1 MHLSQDIKPISYLK
15 AKTADVIN
23 SVNENQRTIIITQ
36 NGEAKAVVQDIK
48 TYENLQ
54 NSLNLLKLIVQS
66 ENDIENNEVLEQDK
80 MFENLEQKL
89 FGQFNIAKKIF
100 FEIKKECA
108 NLHYF
113 PQRKRVVPEL
123 QQIGILKYREI
134 IHERWR
140 IIFKIDNTKVYV
152 LLVVDSRRNLEDIL
166 FQRLIDKK

>member
-1 MHLSQDIKPISYLK
+1 MKNFEVIWTKNAQFDLESIIEYIKI
-15 AKTADVIN
+15 D
-23 SVNENQRTIIITQ
+23 SV
-36 NGEAKAVVQDIK
+36 D
-48 TYENLQ
+48 
-54 NSLNLLKLIVQS
+54 
-66 ENDIENNEVLEQDK
+66 
-80 MFENLEQKL
+80 
-89 FGQFNIAKKIF
+89 IAKKIF
-100 FEIKKECA
+100 FEIKNECA

>member
-1 MHLSQDIKPISYLK
+1 MKKFEVIWTKNAQFDLESIIEYIKI
-15 AKTADVIN
+15 D
-23 SVNENQRTIIITQ
+23 SV
-36 NGEAKAVVQDIK
+36 
-48 TYENLQ
+48 
-54 NSLNLLKLIVQS
+54 
-66 ENDIENNEVLEQDK
+66 
-80 MFENLEQKL
+80 
-89 FGQFNIAKKIF
+89 NIAKKIF
-100 FEIKKECA
+100 FEIKNECT

-134 IHERWR
+134 ILERWR